1 MPTTTV
7 RESLMTGAATRKD
20 SNREFIERCA
30 LVMGRPYTPNAVGV
44 LFQLKRKI

>member
-7 RESLMTGAATRKD
+7 CESLMTGATRKD
-20 SNREFIERCA
+20 SNREFLERCA